1 MKIHQIV
8 SEDRDIEEAPPG
20 RLSRTFTNVGAKLGM
35 KGSQAKKSVTDD
47 ANQMKKDLKVWMAG
61 SKIKGGQLTLDD
73 FKNFLNQKGLPTD
86 SVDQL
91 ITQRRQS
98 GGAEDV
104 GGPLK
109 NSDVD
114 SILHDV
120 VAQGY
125 KNTGARGKQS
135 RFAQGT
141 DPSSSVPSEQDAIKL
156 LRSKGYKV
164 MK

>member
-8 SEDRDIEEAPPG
+8 SEDKNIIERPVG
-20 RLSRTFTNVGAKLGM
+20 RLRRAGQAVGAKLGS
-35 KGSQAKKSVTDD
+35 KSSQAKLSVTDD

-61 SKIKGGQLTLDD
+61 SKIKKGQLTLDD
-73 FKNFLNQKGLPTD
+73 FKSFLTQKGLPTD

-98 GGAEDV
+98 SGADV
-104 GGPLK
+104 GGPLR

-114 SILHDV
+114 SILGDV

-141 DPSSSVPSEQDAIKL
+141 DPSSSVPGEQDAIKL

>member
-1 MKIHQIV
+1 
-8 SEDRDIEEAPPG
+8 
-20 RLSRTFTNVGAKLGM
+20 
-35 KGSQAKKSVTDD
+35 
-47 ANQMKKDLKVWMAG
+47 MKKDLKVWMAG

-141 DPSSSVPSEQDAIKL
+141 DPSSSVPGEQDAIKL